1 MAIFLSLYLRFPF
14 IFNLLKIKEYF
25 EIRTIFRSILKKRM
39 PGLKPNLTIILSRFV
54 QTILFSEFTNCNVH
68 AKIINNEK
76 YY

>member
-39 PGLKPNLTIILSRFV
+39 PGLEPNLTIILSRFV
-54 QTILFSEFTNCNVH
+54 QTFPFFRIYCNVH